1 MADTIK
7 QLTNEQKTIL
17 IEVSHLLLISY
28 LLLSQLVLPIVTGQS
43 TMDVMSEGNNRL
55 SCLENYREKKKN
67 GVRFVKFVD
76 DFGIPSF

>member
-43 TMDVMSEGNNRL
+43 TMDVMSEENNRL